1 MAEFSAMDVS
11 KEEAAA
17 ALAAIQQANQ
27 SARSAFRAH
36 HGHLHLWIW
45 GSVWTAMALCAHFR
59 GEPGIKLF
67 PWLSAGGFVASM
79 LVGRFQNS
87 QVRSPIDRRFFG
99 ALAGLLGF
107 AVLVPFVLRPQLVTP
122 ELVFAYI
129 GLVVSQSYV
138 LAGVWFDTYMA
149 WFGVLVAALILV
161 GLFVFSAHFW
171 LWIAVATGGAF
182 LVTGFY
188 VRYFWR

>member
-1 MAEFSAMDVS
+1 MDVS

-45 GSVWTAMALCAHFR
+45 GGVWTTMALCAHFR
-59 GEPGIKLF
+59 GPTIVRFF
-67 PWLSAGGFVASM
+67 PWMSAAGFFTSM
-79 LVGRFQNS
+79 LVGFLQSS
-87 QVRSPIDRRFFG
+87 QVRSPVDRRFFG
-99 ALAGLLGF
+99 ALAGLLCF
-107 AVLVPFVLRPQLVTP
+107 AALAPFVLRPAAVTP
-122 ELVFAYI
+122 ELSFAYI

-149 WFGVLVAALILV
+149 WFGVLVAALILI
-161 GLFVFSAHFW
+161 GLFVFTAHFW
-171 LWIAVATGGAF
+171 LWIAVGVGGAF
-182 LVTGFY
+182 LLAGFY

>member
-1 MAEFSAMDVS
+1 
-11 KEEAAA
+11 
-17 ALAAIQQANQ
+17 
-27 SARSAFRAH
+27 
-36 HGHLHLWIW
+36 
-45 GSVWTAMALCAHFR
+45 
-59 GEPGIKLF
+59 
-67 PWLSAGGFVASM
+67 M